1 MLKQEPLKALRYAL
15 SLECLINSNKD
26 KEGEHFLET
35 ICATS
40 IIGFNYI
47 KYSQ

>member
-1 MLKQEPLKALRYAL
+1 
-15 SLECLINSNKD
+15 
-26 KEGEHFLET
+26 LET

-47 KYSQ
+47 KYSQQDLPQLSIPEDENF